1 MDSNNQKQ
9 SQEQYVNSRE
19 IMSYLS
25 IRPRTLENLIKQGM
39 PHIQI
44 TKQRRFK
51 LTEVDNWLKRRMAE
65 RLNDI

>member
-51 LTEVDNWLKRRMAE
+51 LTEVDNWLKKRMVKGLHE
-65 RLNDI
+65 G